1 MDTQV
6 LIAGAGPTGLTLAIE
21 LARRGIDLRIV
32 HKAER
37 FAVGSRGDGLQP
49 RTLEVFEDL
58 GVLDEVF
65 AAGIGAPVMRIYD
78 GESVVWEDQMAK
90 PEPPR
95 ADVPYPNLWFVPQW
109 RTEEILRSRL
119 SSYGVEVQLGSE
131 VVAVEQDDEREGEAV
146 TVRLQSGETL
156 RTAYLVGA
164 DGGHS
169 TVRRQLGIPFLGTT
183 DEDVR
188 MVQADVRI
196 EGLDHDYGHGWML
209 DGREVFAFTPL
220 AGAADTFVVN
230 TTVSGLEPTLPAL
243 QAIVDAASGRTDIRL
258 QELTW
263 GTIWRSN
270 VRLAQRYRAGRVFLA
285 GDAAHVHPP
294 AGGLGLNTGVQDA
307 YNLGWKLATV
317 VSGLAGARLDSEALL
332 DSYQAER
339 LPIAS
344 RVLGISTELLDKT
357 MRGSDD
363 ALHRGEETRQLDLTY
378 QGGPLILDDGCSGM
392 LAAGDRAPDAPCLD
406 GPRRYS
412 HPARLFTLFAGPHW
426 TLLRFGPDAPH
437 QVHQSVHSYQ
447 IGTDIF
453 DAERHLHQA
462 YDVKEGGAVLI
473 RPDGY
478 IGAITTRSAALA
490 AYGNRVL
497 PSSSSAHRDI
507 KGGAAS
513 RVAQ

>member
-32 HKAER
+32 DKAER

-65 AAGIGAPVMRIYD
+65 AAGISAPVMRIYD
-78 GESVVWEDQMAK
+78 GESVVWEDRMAN

-131 VVAVEQDDEREGEAV
+131 VVAVEQDDERAGEAV
-146 TVRLQSGETL
+146 TVRLKSGETL

-183 DEDVR
+183 DGDVR
-188 MVQADVRI
+188 MVQADVRL

-209 DGREVFAFTPL
+209 DGREIFAFTPL

-243 QAIVDAASGRTDIRL
+243 QATVDAASRRTDIRL
-258 QELTW
+258 HELTW

-270 VRLAQRYRAGRVFLA
+270 VRLAQCYRAGRVFLA

-317 VSGLAGARLDSEALL
+317 LRGASDGLL

-378 QGGPLILDDGCSGM
+378 QGGPLILDDGCGGM
-392 LAAGDRAPDAPCLD
+392 LAAGDRAPDAPCLRGNGD
-406 GPRRYS
+406 PT
-412 HPARLFTLFAGPHW
+412 RLFTLFAGPHW
-426 TLLRFGPDAPH
+426 TLLRFGPDAPRLDDERI
-437 QVHQSVHSYQ
+437 HSHQ
-447 IGTDIF
+447 IGTDLL
-453 DAERHLHQA
+453 DADWHIHQA
-462 YDVKEGGAVLI
+462 YDVKDGGAVLI

-490 AYGNRVL
+490 AYGNRVGVSRIRTGAIRL
-497 PSSSSAHRDI
+497 
-507 KGGAAS
+507 GAATAPG
-513 RVAQ
+513 RALGKRA